1 MSTVQGKD
9 HIKLTTDQ
17 LSVEEL
23 TTLVTSPTSG
33 AISVFIGT
41 TRNNFAGKT
50 VLRLEYEAY
59 EAMAETELR
68 KICAQIRERWEVEN
82 IAVFHRL
89 GCVPITESSVIIA
102 ISSPHRTAG
111 LEAVRYA
118 IDTLKA
124 TVPIWKK
131 ELYEE
136 GNPTWKENKECSW
149 SS

>member
-9 HIKLTTDQ
+9 DIKLTSDQ
-17 LSVEEL
+17 LNIEEL

-41 TRNNFAGKT
+41 TRNNFDGKK
-50 VLRLEYEAY
+50 VLWLEYEAY
-59 EAMAETELR
+59 KTMAETELR
-68 KICAQIRERWEVEN
+68 KICGQIRERWVVEN

-102 ISSPHRTAG
+102 ISSPHRRDG
-111 LEAVRYA
+111 LDAVRYA

-136 GNPTWKENKECSW
+136 GEASWKENKECSW
-149 SS
+149 ST